1 MKPERYKNIFA
12 WADESGNSGL
22 NVFDTGQ
29 PMFWSGTLIAPVDI
43 DSAPSPHAEWLGI
56 ADASELHGKELGL
69 GGLNTIANSIREFLQ
84 KLDCRF
90 VFTRA
95 DKEFHVVSTFVTMV
109 FDSDVNEAV
118 LPIYDQVPVFRKNIA
133 RDLMQVFPSVDR
145 REFWAAFAG
154 RDLARFSQLL
164 LNLEL
169 RVRESLEDKRSV
181 ELICEAFRWA
191 RTHPANIMEA
201 RLSHRDSPNARA
213 LLHLVDGV
221 HKLVGRTARVVR
233 FRHDE
238 QPEFE
243 QILKEDFE
251 LIKNAFG
258 PLGSQYV
265 SSRAN
270 PAEVFECQLEMLPSH
285 ASLGL
290 QLIDVLLYLMS
301 RHLNGSYVPRE
312 DACGELLNYLRADGR
327 GIINQVILSPKEFSF
342 AELEQMAASSS
353 LCNPG
358 ASTFEDIVNATKG
371 RILGL

>member
-1 MKPERYKNIFA
+1 MKPKSNNFFA

-29 PMFWSGTLIAPVDI
+29 PMFWSGTLISPIDI
-43 DSAPSPHAEWLGI
+43 DSAPSPHMEWL
-56 ADASELHGKELGL
+56 DVVDDTELHGKDLSLGN
-69 GGLNTIANSIREFLQ
+69 LNKIADSILEFLQ

-90 VFTRA
+90 VFTRS
-95 DKEFHVVSTFVTMV
+95 DKEFHVLSTFVTMV

-118 LPIYDQVPVFRKNIA
+118 ASVYDHVPVFRKNIA
-133 RDLMQVFPSVDR
+133 KDLMQVFRSVDR

-169 RVRESLEDKRSV
+169 RARESLEDKRAV

-191 RTHPANIMEA
+191 RIHPESIMEA
-201 RLSHRDSPNARA
+201 RLSQRDSPNARA
-213 LLHLVDGV
+213 LLHLIDGV
-221 HKLVGRTARVVR
+221 HKLVGITARVIR

-243 QILKEDFE
+243 QTLKEDFE

-265 SSRAN
+265 PARAN
-270 PAEVFECQLEMLPSH
+270 PSEVFGCHLEMLPSQ

-301 RHLNGSYVPRE
+301 RHLNGSYIPRE
-312 DACGELLNYLRADGR
+312 DACGKLLNYLREDGR
-327 GIINQVILSPKEFSF
+327 GIVNQVIYSAKEFSF
-342 AELEQMAASSS
+342 EELEQMAANSS

-358 ASTFEDIVNATKG
+358 ARSFEDVVIAAKVRA
-371 RILGL
+371 LGL